1 MPNTNHRFL
10 WRFLFLLTH
19 CFSAYFYP
27 LVVPNPNG
35 GLIVL
40 GMIIISASANAAPVN
55 QGLCDM
61 ITKFQEVFKL
71 LRTLAFVGAG
81 FILAK
86 YGWDAISSGKL
97 AGSEN
102 VVDGL
107 KKIGLPM
114 IIGFA
119 LLFSIGIL
127 LNFLSNGENF
137 GCMNL
142 TQGW

>member
-1 MPNTNHRFL
+1 MAVFIFVNPLLFCIFL
-10 WRFLFLLTH
+10 SLGCAESKR
-19 CFSAYFYP
+19 
-27 LVVPNPNG
+27 

-97 AGSEN
+97 AGSDN

-107 KKIGLPM
+107 KKIG
-114 IIGFA
+114 
-119 LLFSIGIL
+119 
-127 LNFLSNGENF
+127 
-137 GCMNL
+137 
-142 TQGW
+142 